1 LWRYSVRFWSIARG
15 WKEDALTRISKIPG
29 IGSVGLI
36 ALVIVLS
43 IGVVLIGCQNTTSSE
58 STSSEPTSS
67 EPTSE
72 ITQSASS
79 SPSPLEPAVIN
90 LSGNGQK
97 VTEQVKSE
105 PFNLE
110 SGLVIFRMSHQG
122 SQNFIVHLLDKNGA
136 PVADPRSGI
145 LANTIGPFQGSQAVE
160 AKAAQYA
167 IDVKAD
173 GPWTVT
179 VEQPRPT
186 SAEAITSFN
195 GNSTTATDFFQLSS
209 GLKQFEMSHQ
219 GSQNFIVR
227 LLDKNGAPV
236 RNLVNGTLANAIGP
250 FNGAK
255 SVRIPKDD
263 IYLLQ
268 VEANGPWTIEIT

>member
-1 LWRYSVRFWSIARG
+1 
-15 WKEDALTRISKIPG
+15 LTRISKIAG
-29 IGSVGLI
+29 IGCVELI
-36 ALVIVLS
+36 ALVVVLS
-43 IGVVLIGCQNTTSSE
+43 ISVALIGCQNTTSSE
-58 STSSEPTSS
+58 QTSSEQTSS
-67 EPTSE
+67 EQTSSE
-72 ITQSASS
+72 QTSKITQSASS
-79 SPSPLEPAVIN
+79 SSSLQEPATIN
-90 LSGNGQK
+90 LSGSGQK
-97 VTEQVKSE
+97 ITEPIKTE

-136 PVADPRSGI
+136 PVSDPWGGI
-145 LANTIGPFQGSQAVE
+145 LANTIGPFQGSQAIE

-179 VEQPRPT
+179 VEQPHPS
-186 SAEAITSFN
+186 SAEPITSFN
-195 GNSTTATDFFQLSS
+195 GNSTTATDFFQLSK
-209 GLKQFEMSHQ
+209 GLQSFEMSHQ

-227 LLDKNGAPV
+227 LLDKNGASV
-236 RNLVNGTLANAIGP
+236 GNLVNGTLANAIGP

-255 SVRIPKDD
+255 SVQIPKDD

-268 VEANGPWTIEIT
+268 VEANGPWTIEIK